1 MKLADITIIDS
12 GQVELIRCKKPSK
25 VTLSFLSS
33 LINNPDFVRELSV
46 IADEYGV
53 AKAHPIEEYKTLCN
67 DPDGFYDFMKGS
79 LDGIMARFNLPGHY
93 RYSMF
98 LLVVFRAFIDIPEDE
113 RSDIVYLEHP
123 GEIAR
128 FTEGLEDNLEQ
139 ISAIALGS
147 QCTKRELID
156 WINENWD
163 EIEPKMKEVLPVRPK
178 KGKVYKNVS
187 LAQEA
192 YEMRKDG
199 NTYNEISD
207 ILTDKYPDNPNVS
220 DIAWLKNLVIRHI
233 QKSKQFARQFPRLA
247 D

>member
-1 MKLADITIIDS
+1 MKLADITILESDQID
-12 GQVELIRCKKPSK
+12 LIRCKKPSK

-33 LINNPDFVRELSV
+33 LINNPDFLRELN
-46 IADEYGV
+46 DV
-53 AKAHPIEEYKTLCN
+53 AEENSITKIYPIEEYKTFCN
-67 DPDGFYDFMKGS
+67 DLDGYYDFMKGS
-79 LDGIMARFNLPGHY
+79 LDGIMARFSFPSHF
-93 RYSMF
+93 RYSLF

-113 RSDIVYLEHP
+113 ESDIVYLADP

-128 FTEGLEDNLEQ
+128 FTKRLEENMEQ

-156 WINENWD
+156 WINLNWY
-163 EIEPKMKEVLPVRPK
+163 EIEPKMKRVLPILPK

-207 ILTDKYPDNPNVS
+207 ILTDKYPDNQNVS

-233 QKSKQFARQFPRLA
+233 QKSKQFAMQFPRL
-247 D
+247 DD